1 MTHRELY
8 KDPVNGK
15 LTGVCAGLANYFGLE
30 VWLVR
35 ILVISAALLGGSFLV
50 LLAYVA
56 MSLMLEKQPDN
67 FVQAMKSKQEHSL
80 KSKPWQQ
87 GQNAKDLIN
96 TLERDFDSMENKVR
110 DMEAY
115 VTSEA
120 FKVNREFSKL

>member
-1 MTHRELY
+1 MY

-15 LTGVCAGLANYFGLE
+15 LTGVCAGLANYFGIE
-30 VWLVR
+30 VWLIR

-67 FVQAMKSKQEHSL
+67 FVEAMKTKKEHSL

-87 GQNAKDLIN
+87 GQNAKDLLN
-96 TLERDFDSMENKVR
+96 TLERDFDSMEHKVR

-120 FKVNREFSKL
+120 YKVNREFSKL

>member
-15 LTGVCAGLANYFGLE
+15 LTGVCAGLANYFGVE
-30 VWLVR
+30 VWLIR

-67 FVQAMKSKQEHSL
+67 FDEAMKTKKEHSL

-87 GQNAKDLIN
+87 GQNAKDLLT
-96 TLERDFDSMENKVR
+96 TLERDFDAMEHKVR
-110 DMEAY
+110 NMEAY

-120 FKVNREFSKL
+120 YKVNREFSKL